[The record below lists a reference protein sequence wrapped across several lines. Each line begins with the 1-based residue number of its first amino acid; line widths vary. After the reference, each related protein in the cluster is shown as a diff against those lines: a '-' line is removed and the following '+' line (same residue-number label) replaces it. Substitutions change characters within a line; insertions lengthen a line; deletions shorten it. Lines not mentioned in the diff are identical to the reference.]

1 MYDRFINVTSLV
13 DETLF
18 AFLYQEAAI
27 ETASLEKYRYDLD
40 PEALELAGSKF
51 VSDILQLDSDHME
64 KLSWER
70 QVSIVINLLVR
81 ATASCPIIHY
91 LGPALVE
98 GTRSGLPT
106 ISMALNVRWVRDKTN
121 SLVAFV
127 FACKVLSLELSNF
140 FHDQGWYSA
149 NVDALRD
156 VRTRE
161 KARYV
166 GIIHQD
172 AQTNFTA
179 SRKMRRDFRVTWAI
193 KALLK
198 RHLVNRRP

>member
-1 MYDRFINVTSLV
+1 M
-13 DETLF
+13 ET
-18 AFLYQEAAI
+18 
-27 ETASLEKYRYDLD
+27 
-40 PEALELAGSKF
+40 
-51 VSDILQLDSDHME
+51 
-64 KLSWER
+64 LSWER

-91 LGPALVE
+91 FGPALVE
-98 GTRSGLPT
+98 STRGGQPT
-106 ISMALNVRWVRDKTN
+106 IIMAFNARWVRDQTN

-149 NVDALRD
+149 NIDALRE
-156 VRTRE
+156 VRTWQ
-161 KARYV
+161 KAKYV
-166 GIIHQD
+166 SIIHQD
-172 AQTNFTA
+172 AQKNFIS

-198 RHLVNRRP
+198 KHLVAR